1 MKGRSSH
8 LLGIQIAH
16 DVAEGLAYMH
26 PSVIHRD
33 LKPQNILL
41 DANGRVKIAD
51 FGISR
56 VKVPSCPMS
65 VAMHCSS
72 AVTFFWGGVVDYGVS
87 SLSAV
92 FLWNAGV

>member
-1 MKGRSSH
+1 MLVSSFFM
-8 LLGIQIAH
+8 QIAH

-33 LKPQNILL
+33 MKPQNILL

-56 VKVPSCPMS
+56 VKVNHCLLCFTMHRPTATHSDPHGQSSGLCPELS
-65 VAMHCSS
+65 QCCIP
-72 AVTFFWGGVVDYGVS
+72 VDSG
-87 SLSAV
+87 
-92 FLWNAGV
+92 